1 MRYRGAFSGQLYH
14 TERPGGGLI
23 TYAESPATPAG
34 INCNGHALIK
44 RASRDIGTTYTS
56 DEAARI
62 NSACA
67 DFPAEQIKPN

>member
-1 MRYRGAFSGQLYH
+1 M
-14 TERPGGGLI
+14 I
-23 TYAESPATPAG
+23 TYAESLATPVG
-34 INCNGHALIK
+34 INCNDRALIK
-44 RASRDIGTTYTS
+44 RAFRDIGTTYTS